1 MYIECKRVIERERES
16 ERTSERERV
25 KTIRYYGKLSHTGVV
40 GEPLG
45 ASEWFFQSSEY
56 SQLSLV
62 SLDQDSF
69 LNRNLLPRLIAVIVN
84 TGPVYPY
91 VEVYI
96 YIHIY
101 MYTEIF
107 LIEILLSRSTFFLS
121 SFISNERS
129 FAV

>member
-1 MYIECKRVIERERES
+1 MYIECKRAIERERES

-25 KTIRYYGKLSHTGVV
+25 KIIRYYGKLSHTGVV
-40 GEPLG
+40 REPLG
-45 ASEWFFQSSEY
+45 ASEWVFSFFFFKSFSHQRIFSIVDPR
-56 SQLSLV
+56 V

-101 MYTEIF
+101 VY
-107 LIEILLSRSTFFLS
+107 RNFF
-121 SFISNERS
+121 NR
-129 FAV
+129 